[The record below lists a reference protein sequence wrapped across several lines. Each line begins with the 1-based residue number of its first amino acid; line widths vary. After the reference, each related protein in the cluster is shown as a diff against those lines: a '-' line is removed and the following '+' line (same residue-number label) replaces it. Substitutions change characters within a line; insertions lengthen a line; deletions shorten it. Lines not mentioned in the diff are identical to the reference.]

1 MEKLQKA
8 LQKAREQRGIEPIIA
23 PGSGDMADQVAAPP
37 EDVGWEALKEAKPD
51 HARLVRN
58 RIMTMKAGAQ
68 ATPFDILRTKVQ
80 LMMRKNG
87 WTRLAITSPTP
98 GSGKTT
104 MACNLALGMTRQQ
117 DMRTILIECDLRRPS
132 IARMLGLSPAHD
144 VTALF
149 SGDVDMAEQA
159 LRVGQNLAICAA
171 QRSAHDPTAVLLS
184 QKTHETLARIEQE
197 LSPDLM
203 IFDLPPI
210 LVSDDTRAFLKDVDC
225 ALIVARAEA
234 TSVSQ
239 IDACEREVAEQT
251 NVLGIVLNQCRHA
264 GDTDYGYG
272 AYGYGS

>member
-8 LQKAREQRGIEPIIA
+8 LQKAREQRGVEPA
-23 PGSGDMADQVAAPP
+23 ALPGSAIVEPAAAAEPQ
-37 EDVGWEALKEAKPD
+37 GWETLTEITPD
-51 HARLVRN
+51 HARLMRN
-58 RIMTMKAGAQ
+58 RVMTMKAGTQ

-98 GSGKTT
+98 GCGKTT

-117 DMRTILIECDLRRPS
+117 DMRTILVECDLRRPS
-132 IARMLGLSPAHD
+132 IAGVLDITPPRD

-149 SGDVDMAEQA
+149 SGEIGIADQA
-159 LRVGQNLAICAA
+159 LRIGQNLAICAA
-171 QRSAHDPTAVLLS
+171 RGPAHDPTAVLLS
-184 QKTHETLARIEQE
+184 QKTHETLARIEEQ

-225 ALIVARAEA
+225 ALIIARAEA

-239 IDACEREVAEQT
+239 IDACEREIAEQT
-251 NVLGIVLNQCRHA
+251 NVLGVVLNQCRHA

-272 AYGYGS
+272 KYGYGG

>member
-8 LQKAREQRGIEPIIA
+8 LQKAREQRGVDIA
-23 PGSGDMADQVAAPP
+23 PVQPGTGMGETATAP
-37 EDVGWEALKEAKPD
+37 EDQGWDALTEIRPD
-51 HARLVRN
+51 HALLVRN
-58 RIMTMKAGAQ
+58 RIMTMKAGKE

-98 GSGKTT
+98 GCGKTT

-117 DMRTILIECDLRRPS
+117 DMRTVLIECDLRRPS
-132 IARMLGLSPAHD
+132 IAKVLDLSPPHD

-149 SGDVDMAEQA
+149 SGEVGITKQA
-159 LRVGQNLAICAA
+159 LRVGHNVAICAA
-171 QRSAHDPTAVLLS
+171 QKPAHDPTAVLLS
-184 QKTHETLARIEQE
+184 QKTHDTLARIEEE

-225 ALIVARAEA
+225 ALIVARAEM

-239 IDACEREVAEQT
+239 IDACEREIAEQT
-251 NVLGIVLNQCRHA
+251 NVLGVVLNQCRHA

-272 AYGYGS
+272 KYGYGA